1 MPDDVTTLIFAT
13 AIVLAIITILGVSKP
28 VIFKMGFRNFL
39 RHRAHSVLVIAGLL
53 IGTAIISGS
62 FVTGDSIGYLIV
74 KETYDNLGETDEMI
88 YLDQNEYFNES
99 ISIKL
104 DEYQGLDSLVDGISP
119 MIQSVVSVESNES
132 GQFEPAITLK
142 AIDPLRDKPFG
153 KFITS
158 SGEKEGLDLEKSDV
172 VVSSQAAKKL
182 AVKPGQTIFVRY
194 MRMVITNVTT
204 NLTSMLPMTKEF
216 KVKYIAEK
224 GGKAGTGSSIF
235 LRLDVAQEM
244 FGVKGKINLIKI
256 SNKGDMYNGVKL
268 TNKVNETVH
277 EALKGIDDPAVARL
291 KVDLVKKR
299 YLDLAD
305 EVGDMIGRFL
315 TLFSSFSI
323 VAGIILIVNIFVM
336 LAEERKSEL
345 GMARAVGM
353 KRKHIMM
360 MFLFEGAVYAVI
372 SALIGA
378 LVGLLFAYSMI
389 SYVNNIFKIG
399 DFEGIP
405 FTFDNMSLV
414 QAFCIGV
421 LITFGTIFVS
431 SFRISKIN
439 IIRAI
444 RDIEEPIIR
453 TVGMKTVALGIFGIL
468 SMILLL
474 SAMWSDYTVRLIA
487 PCVMIVCASLVLR
500 RVLSS
505 ERAYTIGGLGVIIYV
520 LYSLLSFFDEVK
532 ENGERLFVAAGV
544 MLVLGFVLVIMYNSE
559 LVVAS
564 VNATLGKFPRLRPI
578 VKASTAHPLN
588 KKFRTGMTISM
599 FALVIY
605 TVVMLSVFS
614 TIFNLDVDDMV
625 EKEGGGADIFAY
637 STMPINDLENAMVI
651 DVTGNITYIHSE
663 TLKNDI
669 EDFQQMCYLQQPMYA
684 NNSGTLKRFTS
695 AVIGVDYKFATNTTY
710 KFDKKLKNYTDDQ
723 IWELVFAP
731 NSTDVVVDSNFLT
744 RATGGYGSIGTPLK
758 IGDKVT
764 LNTSLGMREF
774 RIVGTLDESFLTG
787 LMMNKS
793 LVKILYAMNPLAYG
807 NNYFMFK
814 VKEGKSIS
822 SVARALEKD
831 YRKAGLDTIDLRAQ
845 VEQTL
850 QMLNSMFLL
859 FKVFL
864 GMGLIVGI
872 TGLGVITLRAII
884 ERKNE
889 IGIMRAIG
897 FKRGMILNALIV
909 EILIV
914 ATLGAIVGIIVGV
927 TVSWEIFEV
936 NVDDPTIQ
944 FKIPWLDI
952 FYIIGITY
960 IASLAC
966 TIVPAYKASR
976 MPPSQALRRM
986 D

>member
-1 MPDDVTTLIFAT
+1 YM
-13 AIVLAIITILGVSKP
+13 
-28 VIFKMGFRNFL
+28 
-39 RHRAHSVLVIAGLL
+39 
-53 IGTAIISGS
+53 
-62 FVTGDSIGYLIV
+62 
-74 KETYDNLGETDEMI
+74 
-88 YLDQNEYFNES
+88 DQNEFFNES
-99 ISIKL
+99 IATKL
-104 DEYQGLDSLVDGISP
+104 DEYDGLDSIVDGISP
-119 MIQSVVSVESNES
+119 MIQSVVSVECNES
-132 GQFEPAITLK
+132 GQFEPAVTLK
-142 AIDPLRDKPFG
+142 AFDPLRDKPFG
-153 KFITS
+153 NFLTS
-158 SGEKEGLDLEKSDV
+158 SGEKDGLDIDKTDV
-172 VVSSQAAKKL
+172 VVSRQAAKKL
-182 AVKPGQTIFVRY
+182 AVKTGETLYVRY
-194 MRMVITNVTT
+194 MRMVITNITT
-204 NLTSMLPMTKEF
+204 NTTSMLPMTKEF
-216 KVKYIAEK
+216 NVKYIAEK
-224 GGKAGTGSSIF
+224 GGKAGTGSAIF
-235 LRLDVAQEM
+235 IRLDVAQEM
-244 FGVKGKINLIKI
+244 FGVEGKVNLIKI
-256 SNKGDMYNGVKL
+256 SNKGDMYSGVTL
-268 TNKVNETVH
+268 TNKVNETIH
-277 EALKGIDDPAVARL
+277 EALKGIDDPSVSRL

-299 YLDLAD
+299 YLELAD
-305 EVGDMIGRFL
+305 EVGEQIGRFL

-323 VAGIILIVNIFVM
+323 VAGVILIVNIFVM

-360 MFLFEGAVYAVI
+360 MFLFEGAVYAVV
-372 SALIGA
+372 SAFIGA
-378 LVGLLFAYSMI
+378 FVGLLFAYSMI
-389 SYVNNIFKIG
+389 TYANSVFKIG

-405 FTFDNMSLV
+405 FAFDNMSLV

-421 LITFGTIFVS
+421 LITFATIFVS

-453 TVGMKTVALGIFGIL
+453 TVGMKTVALGVFGIL

-474 SAMWSDYTVRLIA
+474 AGLWNDYTVRLIA
-487 PCVMIVCASLVLR
+487 PCIMLICASLILR
-500 RVLSS
+500 RVWSS
-505 ERAYTIGGLGVIIYV
+505 ERAYTVGGLGVIIYV

-559 LVVAS
+559 LVVSA
-564 VNATLGKFPRLRPI
+564 VNMTLGNFPRLRPI

-614 TIFNLDVDDMV
+614 SIVNLDVDEIV
-625 EKEGGGADIFAY
+625 EREGGGADIFAY
-637 STMPINDLENAMVI
+637 STMPINDLQNAMII
-651 DVTGNITYIHSE
+651 DVTGNITYIKSE
-663 TLKNDI
+663 TLENDI
-669 EDFQQMCYLQQPMYA
+669 EDFQQMCYLQQIMYV
-684 NNSGTLKRFTS
+684 NSTDVLKRITS
-695 AVIGVDYKFATNTTY
+695 AVIGIDYKFATNTTY
-710 KFDKKLKNYTDDQ
+710 KFDKKLKGYSDEQ
-723 IWELVFAP
+723 IWELVFEE

-744 RATGGYGSIGTPLK
+744 RAAGGYGGIGTALK
-758 IGDKVT
+758 VGDKVL
-764 LNTSLGMREF
+764 LNTSFGMKEF
-774 RIVGTLDESFLTG
+774 RIVGTLQESFLNG
-787 LMMNKS
+787 VMMNKS
-793 LVKILYAMNPLAYG
+793 LVKILYAKNPLAYG

-822 SVARALEKD
+822 AVAHALEKD

-845 VEQTL
+845 VEQSL
-850 QMLNSMFLL
+850 QMINSMFLL

-884 ERKNE
+884 ERKQE

-897 FKRGMILNALIV
+897 FKRSMILNALIV

-914 ATLGAIVGIIVGV
+914 ATLGALVGIIVGV

-936 NVDDPTIQ
+936 NIDDPTIE

-952 FYIIGITY
+952 LYIIGITY

-966 TIVPAYKASR
+966 TILPAYKASR